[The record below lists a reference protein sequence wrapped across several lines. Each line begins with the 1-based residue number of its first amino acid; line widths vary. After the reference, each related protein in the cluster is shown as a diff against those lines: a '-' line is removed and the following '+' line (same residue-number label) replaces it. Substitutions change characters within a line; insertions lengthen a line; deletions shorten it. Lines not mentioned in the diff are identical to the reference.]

1 VDFVKPFTAP
11 NLNQFTLEPAGSS
24 TKVTWAIEGSSIY
37 MAKMM
42 SLFVNLDR
50 AMGKHFEAGLN
61 NLRMVAEK

>member
-1 VDFVKPFTAP
+1 
-11 NLNQFTLEPAGSS
+11 
-24 TKVTWAIEGSSIY
+24 
-37 MAKMM
+37 MAKVM